1 MTVCVIDT
9 SAILAYAFAEKGATK
24 VERWIDEGAAVST
37 LTIQESVS
45 KLCQTGMSVE
55 EADELVRALGLTI
68 HALDLDLAIRAGGMF
83 SLTKQFGLS
92 HGDRACLA
100 LGQKLGMP
108 VVTADKA
115 WSKVARDLGLR
126 VEQFR

>member
-1 MTVCVIDT
+1 MTACVIDT

-24 VERWIDEGAAVST
+24 VERWIDEGAAVSA
-37 LTIQESVS
+37 LTVQEAIS

-55 EADELVRALGLTI
+55 EAEQLVQALGLVVQP
-68 HALDLDLAIRAGGMF
+68 LDFDLAVRAGGMF
-83 SLTKQFGLS
+83 ALAKPFGLS

-100 LGQKLGMP
+100 LGQKLAVP

-126 VEQFR
+126 IEQFR

>member
-1 MTVCVIDT
+1 MTACVIDT

-24 VERWIDEGAAVST
+24 VERWIDEGAAVSA
-37 LTIQESVS
+37 LTVQETMS
-45 KLCQTGMSVE
+45 KLCQTGMGLE
-55 EADELVRALGLTI
+55 EAEELIRALGLAV
-68 HALDLDLAIRAGGMF
+68 HPLDLDLAVRAGGMF
-83 SLTKQFGLS
+83 ALTKPFGLS

-100 LGQKLGMP
+100 LGQKLGVP
-108 VVTADKA
+108 VITADKA

>member
-1 MTVCVIDT
+1 VTACVIDT

-37 LTIQESVS
+37 LTLQETIS
-45 KLCQTGMSVE
+45 KLCQTGMGVE
-55 EADELVRALGLTI
+55 EAEELVRALGLVV
-68 HALDLDLAIRAGGMF
+68 HVLDFDLAVRAGGMF
-83 SLTKQFGLS
+83 ALTKPFGLS

-100 LGQKLGMP
+100 LGQKLAVP

-115 WSKVARDLGLR
+115 WSKVARDLALR
-126 VEQFR
+126 IEQFR

>member
-37 LTIQESVS
+37 LTIQEAIS

-55 EADELVRALGLTI
+55 EAEQLIRDLGLVF
-68 HALDLDLAIRAGGMF
+68 HPLDFDLAVRAGGMF
-83 SLTKQFGLS
+83 ALTKPFGLS

-100 LGQKLGMP
+100 LGQKLAVP

>member
-1 MTVCVIDT
+1 MTACVIDT

-24 VERWIDEGAAVST
+24 VERWIDEGAVVSA
-37 LTIQESVS
+37 LTVQETMS
-45 KLCQTGMSVE
+45 KLCQTGMAME
-55 EADELVRALGLTI
+55 EAEELIRALGLAV
-68 HALDLDLAIRAGGMF
+68 HPLDFDLAVRAGGMF
-83 SLTKQFGLS
+83 ALTKPFGLS

-100 LGQKLGMP
+100 LGQKLAVP
-108 VVTADKA
+108 VITADKV

>member
-1 MTVCVIDT
+1 MTACVIDT

-24 VERWIDEGAAVST
+24 VERWIDGGAVVSA
-37 LTIQESVS
+37 LTVQETVS
-45 KLCQTGMSVE
+45 KLCQAGMSLE
-55 EADELVRALGLTI
+55 EADELVRALGLTV
-68 HALDLDLAIRAGGMF
+68 HPLDFDLAVRAGGMF
-83 SLTKQFGLS
+83 ALTKPFGLS

-100 LGQKLGMP
+100 LGQKLAVP

-126 VEQFR
+126 IEQFR